1 MESCQSGWRPL
12 VGLNL
17 VSSLRALK
25 ERDWEATFEIKSIF
39 LKMIFKKASMGSTA
53 IRQPFF
59 HPILDG
65 HDLSKLPRIFSL
77 LKVGWRWRVMVTRIH
92 RPQYHGITFH
102 SLGEIP
108 IHSLNQQWNPLKG
121 CLAGLRVH
129 MVPRQSPWER
139 SIHIPIIHILKDLPL
154 RNFLQSPWTR

>member
-39 LKMIFKKASMGSTA
+39 LKMIFKKASMGSIA

-77 LKVGWRWRVMVTRIH
+77 LKVGWRWGVMVTRIQTAISWNH
-92 RPQYHGITFH
+92 IPFTG
-102 SLGEIP
+102 GIP

-129 MVPRQSPWER
+129 MLPRQSSWER
-139 SIHIPIIHILKDLPL
+139 FIHIPIIHILEDLPL